1 MYLKRTRKKNNNYHI
16 SPSPQTPGW
25 AAPIR
30 HLYWGNTTCRG
41 SQCGTGMGIIV
52 QCYLCRAKER
62 SLWWRSLKAYPPGSQ
77 NFIHVIATHQ
87 KFWWASI
94 WVLNPSLKQWGLR
107 AMLSPLAVFSY
118 LLRHGVNSVLTHK
131 KYLYTLCSSLRG
143 QLNTAK
149 GAQPQVKHLFPCVS
163 AIRDGS
169 LHPDPYLPK
178 LMTYHYDTSS
188 VLAICFQ
195 HLQRKLHRPDNF
207 FNKINFNM
215 QIKVVKSLLPSPAAD
230 WFCKQKF
237 AKKGDNYMRISG
249 I

>member
-118 LLRHGVNSVLTHK
+118 PLRHGVNSVLTHK
-131 KYLYTLCSSLRG
+131 KYLHALLKSPTTAEHSQRGTAPSQAPIPLCFSD
-143 QLNTAK
+143 TWW
-149 GAQPQVKHLFPCVS
+149 VS
-163 AIRDGS
+163 APRPLPTKTYDIS
-169 LHPDPYLPK
+169 LWH
-178 LMTYHYDTSS
+178 
-188 VLAICFQ
+188 
-195 HLQRKLHRPDNF
+195 
-207 FNKINFNM
+207 
-215 QIKVVKSLLPSPAAD
+215 VKR
-230 WFCKQKF
+230 F
-237 AKKGDNYMRISG
+237 GDMFSTFTEKTTQTRQFL
-249 I
+249 